1 LADPGTIM
9 GSFRRYRDIFLVVL
23 LLAVPFF
30 FLRSSIRKPEE
41 VGVVDRVIMQVAAPL
56 QYAAAALARALTNV
70 LSEYTLLVDVKRD
83 NNRLAYENAQLRQQ
97 LREAERA
104 LAEGRR
110 YKRLLGLRD
119 TIPAETVSASVMSKD
134 YTDFFRVMNLSVDN
148 PQAAVRDKM
157 PVITVDG
164 VVGTVLRVGG
174 DRVDVRLAVDS
185 GFGVDVVVQ
194 RTGARGF
201 VKGTGDPAHYSVR
214 VEYMQRTDQVEVG
227 DLLLTSGV
235 GCSFPKD
242 IPVARVVS
250 VSKKDFGIYQTV
262 EAEPTVDF
270 SRLEETL
277 IVMTDAA
284 ECEKQVKRRSA
295 KR

>member
-1 LADPGTIM
+1 M

-30 FLRSSIRKPEE
+30 FLRASIRKPED

-56 QYAAAALARALTNV
+56 QYAAAALARSLSNL

-201 VKGTGDPAHYSVR
+201 VKGTGDLARYSVR

-242 IPVARVVS
+242 IPVARVVL